1 MRDKNVAG
9 MLAIFL
15 GMFGAHRFYLG
26 QKGLG
31 IFYLIFGFI
40 SWSSGSWIILILMA
54 IDALSLFSMGEKEF
68 DDKYNRKERRRRG
81 EYQQPRRSRR
91 RRNEQKRTRHYQQP
105 RRNTQPATPRKRT
118 TRRKQK
124 PAFSPF
130 KETGFKKYKD
140 FDYEGA
146 IEDFEKAAKVMTND
160 AAIYF
165 NLACA
170 YSLTEN
176 AKKAFENL
184 DKAVSLGF
192 DDFDK
197 IKTHDA
203 FAYIRVQPQ
212 FEEFEK
218 NDFQLIKKISQAK
231 EDLLSEQGDIL
242 QQLNRLAQ
250 LKEKGLLTDDEFDM
264 QKEKI
269 LRK

>member
-1 MRDKNVAG
+1 MRDKNIAG

-31 IFYLIFGFI
+31 IFYLIFGSI
-40 SWSSGSWIILILMA
+40 SWASGSWFIFILMA
-54 IDALSLFSMGEKEF
+54 IDALSLFSMGEREF
-68 DDKYNRKERRRRG
+68 DAKYNKKEMRRRG
-81 EYQQPRRSRR
+81 EYQHPPKRRRSSGRERQYPQPRR
-91 RRNEQKRTRHYQQP
+91 RTSGAP
-105 RRNTQPATPRKRT
+105 PRKKT
-118 TRRKQK
+118 SSRKQK
-124 PAFSPF
+124 RAFSPF
-130 KETGFKKYKD
+130 KESGFKKYKD

-160 AAIYF
+160 IPLYF
-165 NLACA
+165 NMACA

-176 AKKAFENL
+176 AEKAFENL

-192 DDFDK
+192 NDFDK

-218 NDFQLIKKISQAK
+218 NNFQLIRKIETAK
-231 EDLLSEQGDIL
+231 EDLLSTQGDVL
-242 QQLNRLAQ
+242 QQLNRLAE
-250 LKEKGLLTDDEFDM
+250 LKEKGLLTDDEFDI
-264 QKEKI
+264 QKKKI
-269 LRK
+269 LRS